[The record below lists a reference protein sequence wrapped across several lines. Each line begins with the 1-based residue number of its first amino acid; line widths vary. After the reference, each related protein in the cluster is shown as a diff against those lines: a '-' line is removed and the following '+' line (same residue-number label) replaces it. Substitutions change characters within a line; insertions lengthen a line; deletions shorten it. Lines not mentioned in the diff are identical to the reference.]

1 MIGSFYPKQTD
12 LSSASSRQTQLASPP
27 SSRTPISL
35 CSSVRRRSL
44 SQWGRGLRLSVSVV
58 LRREGECQSCD
69 QCRCWT
75 MSTLKTVRP
84 LQLLTARWILLT
96 ANFTVYPELSNKR
109 LKITAV
115 TSFPWNPAV
124 PRRHHGIRIS
134 SSDKCWHFHC
144 SRPIFS
150 STTIRSETLLV
161 TGSLPSKSPLR
172 LVPGDGF

>member
-1 MIGSFYPKQTD
+1 MIGSLDPKQTD
-12 LSSASSRQTQLASPP
+12 LSSASSRQTQPASLP
-27 SSRTPISL
+27 SSRIPISL

-44 SQWGRGLRLSVSVV
+44 SRWGRGLRLSVSVV
-58 LRREGECQSCD
+58 LRREGECQSRD
-69 QCRCWT
+69 QCRCRT

-84 LQLLTARWILLT
+84 LRLLTARWILLTTLT
-96 ANFTVYPELSNKR
+96 ANFTVYPELWDKR

-115 TSFPWNPAV
+115 TSSPWNPAV

-144 SRPIFS
+144 SRQIFS

-161 TGSLPSKSPLR
+161 NG
-172 LVPGDGF
+172 